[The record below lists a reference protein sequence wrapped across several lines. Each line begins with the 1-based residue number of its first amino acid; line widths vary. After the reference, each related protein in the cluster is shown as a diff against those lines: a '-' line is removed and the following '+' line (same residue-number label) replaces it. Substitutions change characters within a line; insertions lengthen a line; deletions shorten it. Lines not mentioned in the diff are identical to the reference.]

1 MVAQTGA
8 EAVEVVRSG
17 GNGSRFKEQN
27 MWNLV
32 VDGVWEVEKMLR
44 ITSRFLLKAMS

>member
-1 MVAQTGA
+1 MVAQNGA

-17 GNGSRFKEQN
+17 GNRPRFKEKN
-27 MWNLV
+27 MWDLV

-44 ITSRFLLKAMS
+44 ITSRFLLKTMS